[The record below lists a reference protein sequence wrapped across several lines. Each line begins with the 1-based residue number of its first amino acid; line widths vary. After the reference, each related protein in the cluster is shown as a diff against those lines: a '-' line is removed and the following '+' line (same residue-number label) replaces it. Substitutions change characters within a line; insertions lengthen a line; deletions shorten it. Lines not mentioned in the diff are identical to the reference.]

1 MAVDRLA
8 NLPAGADAFLDANI
22 FIYTFGR
29 QSNEC
34 RDLLRR
40 GATDE
45 VFGITTLEV
54 IDEVTHRLMLESSLI
69 FPPRVYQRNRFSP
82 ARQHSADRSSL
93 AA

>member
-22 FIYTFGR
+22 YTLGG

-40 GATDE
+40 GATEE